1 MKYSVNVLV
10 YICRLVNSNP
20 NNFSFLWIEEAV
32 NDPGLSPFEMI
43 KFDIVFPSFMCR
55 QLDSSFILYNMKG
68 KIVWERYILGF
79 IRTFLPSFLPKI
91 YQNGLN
97 IWNWAFKHLNCLE
110 SSNLSWNCKASCFS
124 DHGEGFSFPF
134 FYNFVRDE
142 GGSNRI
148 YEFSCLNIN
157 FAKVWL
163 RQGGLWVYG
172 VPRSGRGSWHRFN
185 TQVWLFGF

>member
-79 IRTFLPSFLPKI
+79 RTFLPSFPPKI

-124 DHGEGFSFPF
+124 NHGEGFSSPF
-134 FYNFVRDE
+134 FIILWAMREVATGYMSFPVWTLILQNFDWGREVYELMGSQEAGE
-142 GGSNRI
+142 G
-148 YEFSCLNIN
+148 
-157 FAKVWL
+157 VDT
-163 RQGGLWVYG
+163 GLI
-172 VPRSGRGSWHRFN
+172 R
-185 TQVWLFGF
+185 